1 MSPTEWAAVVGCV
14 IAIMSAVYSAMRI
27 MIKAVMRELLPNS
40 GKSLRDQVDRIER
53 RLDSLM
59 DKLLEDTPKATR
71 ES

>member
-1 MSPTEWAAVVGCV
+1 MNPTEWAAVVGCV

-59 DKLLEDTPKATR
+59 DKLLEDTPTVKR

>member
-1 MSPTEWAAVVGCV
+1 MNPTEWAAVVGCV

-59 DKLLEDTPKATR
+59 DKLMEDTPKAMR

>member
-1 MSPTEWAAVVGCV
+1 MNPTEWAAVVGCV

>member
-27 MIKAVMRELLPNS
+27 MIKAVMAELTPN
-40 GKSLRDQVDRIER
+40 GGTSLKDQVNRIEL
-53 RLDSLM
+53 RLDNLM
-59 DKLLEDTPKATR
+59 DKLLADTPKGKR

>member
-1 MSPTEWAAVVGCV
+1 MNPTEWAAVVGCV

-27 MIKAVMRELLPNS
+27 MIKAVMRELTPN
-40 GKSLRDQVDRIER
+40 GGMSLKDQVDRIER

>member
-1 MSPTEWAAVVGCV
+1 MNPTEWAAVVGCV

-27 MIKAVMRELLPNS
+27 MIKAVMRELTPN
-40 GKSLRDQVDRIER
+40 GGMSLKDQVDRIER

-59 DKLLEDTPKATR
+59 DKLLEDTPTIKR

>member
-1 MSPTEWAAVVGCV
+1 MNPTEWAAVVGCV

-27 MIKAVMRELLPNS
+27 MIKAVMRELTPN
-40 GKSLRDQVDRIER
+40 GGMSLKDQVDRIER

-59 DKLLEDTPKATR
+59 DKLLEDTPTVKR

>member
-1 MSPTEWAAVVGCV
+1 MNPTEWAAVVGCV

-53 RLDSLM
+53 RLDTLM